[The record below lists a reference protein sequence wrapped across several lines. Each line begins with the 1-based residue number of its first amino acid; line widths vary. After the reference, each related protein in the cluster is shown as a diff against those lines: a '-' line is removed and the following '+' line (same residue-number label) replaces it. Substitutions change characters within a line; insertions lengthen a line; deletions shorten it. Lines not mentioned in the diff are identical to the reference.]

1 MVIIGLTGSMGMG
14 KSTAADRFRF
24 HDIAVFDADAEVH
37 RLYEGPLADVIE
49 VAFPGTTTDG
59 RVDRAKLSSA
69 LVAAPNRFRDLEA
82 IVHPAVRARQATFL
96 RENARRGATCALLEI
111 PLLLESGGQAIVD
124 VVVVTSARSDIQRD
138 RLLARPGMT
147 SDKLATLLARQMPD
161 AEKRRRADVVIDTNG
176 TIAACHT
183 QVDALLARLADLPAT
198 AYDRHWR

>member
-49 VAFPGTTTDG
+49 VAFPGTTIDG

-96 RENARRGATCALLEI
+96 RENARRGATRAVLEI